1 MDSPAPV
8 LLFHAVP
15 PPLAAALAEQ
25 GLTSPAFRIVAKPD
39 AAMPTGIVL
48 SGHDPNLPA
57 LLAAWRAEGLHA
69 PVLLLGAGAE
79 DWEVTETLPLP
90 VRLGALLARLRYY
103 LNLRQG
109 LAQNCVS
116 WQGHM
121 IDGAQKLIQF
131 GAVEQV
137 LTEKETA
144 ILLLLAESAQPWSRD
159 DLLREIWGYDASID
173 THTLETHIYRLRR
186 KLAALAGGGDIVTT
200 PNGYL
205 LSCATP

>member
-1 MDSPAPV
+1 MDSSAPV

-15 PPLAAALAEQ
+15 PPLTAALAEQ
-25 GLTSPAFRIVAKPD
+25 GLGAPAYGIVT
-39 AAMPTGIVL
+39 MPETVASVGLVL
-48 SGHDPNLPA
+48 SGHDPALPS
-57 LLAAWRAEGLHA
+57 LLAAWRSQGLHA
-69 PVLLLGAGAE
+69 PVLLLGAAAD
-79 DWEVTETLPLP
+79 DWEVTETLTLP

-109 LAQNCVS
+109 MAQNCVT

-131 GAVEQV
+131 GAAEQV

-144 ILLLLAESAQPWSRD
+144 ILLLLAESELPWSRE

-186 KLAALAGGGDIVTT
+186 KLAALAGGGDILTT
-200 PNGYL
+200 PTGYQ

>member
-1 MDSPAPV
+1 MDSLAPV

-15 PPLAAALAEQ
+15 PPLVAALAEQ
-25 GLTSPAFRIVAKPD
+25 GLTAPAYRIVTVPD
-39 AAMPTGIVL
+39 ADAATSLVL
-48 SGHDPNLPA
+48 SGHDPALPT
-57 LLAAWRAEGLHA
+57 LLTAWRAAGLHA
-69 PVLLLGAGAE
+69 PVLLLGAGAD
-79 DWEVTETLPLP
+79 DWEVTETLALP

-103 LNLRQG
+103 LNLQQG
-109 LAQNCVS
+109 QAQHCVS

-121 IDGAQKLIQF
+121 IDGAQKRIQF
-131 GAVEQV
+131 GAAEQV

-144 ILLLLAESAQPWSRD
+144 ILLLLAESEQPWSRE

-186 KLAALAGGGDIVTT
+186 KLAALTGGGDIVTT
-200 PNGYL
+200 PTGYQ